1 MLILLRHGRTTANAR
16 GLLQGRVDNHLDDL
30 GVRQAQAAAALIGPV
45 DRVIASPLARAQQT
59 AAAFGLPVETDDR
72 WQEIAYGEWEEKPV
86 ADVPRETWAEWRA
99 NLDFRPPGGETLR
112 ELGERVRTSLDEHA
126 ASAEDA
132 TVVIVSH
139 VSPMKAAVAWAL
151 EADEEV
157 TWNMH
162 LAQAAICRIRIAG
175 DRRVLVS
182 FNEQSHL
189 AGLDD

>member
-86 ADVPRETWAEWRA
+86 ADVPAETWAEWRA
-99 NLDFRPPGGETLR
+99 NLGFRPPGGETLR
-112 ELGERVRTSLDEHA
+112 ELGKRVRTSLDEHA

-139 VSPMKAAVAWAL
+139 VSPMKAACAWAL
-151 EADEEV
+151 GTGDEV

-162 LAQAAICRIRIAG
+162 LAQAAICRIRIGG
-175 DRRVLVS
+175 DRRVLAS

-189 AGLDD
+189 AGLT

>member
-16 GLLQGRVDNHLDDL
+16 GLLQGRVDNPLDDL
-30 GVRQAQAAAALIGPV
+30 GIRQAEAAAALIGPV

-59 AAAFGLPVETDDR
+59 ASAFGVPIETDDR
-72 WQEIAYGEWEEKPV
+72 WQEIAYGDWEEKPV
-86 ADVPRETWAEWRA
+86 ADVPAETWAEWRA

-112 ELGERVRTSLDEHA
+112 ELGARVRASLDEHG
-126 ASAEDA
+126 ASAADA
-132 TVVIVSH
+132 NVVIVSH
-139 VSPMKAAVAWAL
+139 VSPMKAAVAWTL
-151 EADEEV
+151 EADDNV

-175 DRRVLVS
+175 TRRVLVS

-189 AGLDD
+189 AGL